1 MIAIVLRRLLAGL
14 LALLLIAQLLQVMA
28 LLPRLDAAAL
38 AVSAQLLP
46 ALLLKALLLVI
57 NAALL
62 WALLRRPPSPS
73 PSPSHR
79 GLPR

>member
-1 MIAIVLRRLLAGL
+1 VIAAMLRRVLAGL
-14 LALLLIAQLLQVMA
+14 LALLLIVQLLQVLA

-46 ALLLKALLLVI
+46 ALLLKALLLAI

-62 WALLRRPPSPS
+62 WALLRRRRPEG
-73 PSPSHR
+73 R
-79 GLPR
+79 ATTQ